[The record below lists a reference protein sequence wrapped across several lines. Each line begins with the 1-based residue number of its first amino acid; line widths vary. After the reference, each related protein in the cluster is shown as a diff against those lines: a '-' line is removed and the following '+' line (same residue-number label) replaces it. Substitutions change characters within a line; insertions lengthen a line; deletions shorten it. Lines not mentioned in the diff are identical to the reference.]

1 MSFQKSNKPTAS
13 SSPQFKIETC
23 KIKICKGYP
32 LFWVHTRVYHLDRA
46 WTWAHQLLDASC
58 HRNPLPI
65 PSWKVLNKNLQGI
78 PSQKKS
84 HMGIS
89 LRVRASSQN
98 INQTNHSSTIR
109 YPAVKIPPIQS
120 WKTQNENLQGIPH
133 QTGSD
138 TGISLE
144 YRAQTWAWSWS
155 PLLGFLLRTPIH
167 FNKDLSVSCP
177 STSNTQE
184 TQVTIADYGRQ

>member
-65 PSWKVLNKNLQGI
+65 PSWKVQNKICKGFPLRRNHTWVYHSGSGLLHRISTRPIIALLSDILLSKFPQFKVEKLKMKICKGFPIRRVQTQAYHLNIG
-78 PSQKKS
+78 
-84 HMGIS
+84 
-89 LRVRASSQN
+89 
-98 INQTNHSSTIR
+98 
-109 YPAVKIPPIQS
+109 
-120 WKTQNENLQGIPH
+120 
-133 QTGSD
+133 
-138 TGISLE
+138 LE
-144 YRAQTWAWSWS
+144 
-155 PLLGFLLRTPIH
+155 LGL
-167 FNKDLSVSCP
+167 DL
-177 STSNTQE
+177 
-184 TQVTIADYGRQ
+184 DLHY

>member
-1 MSFQKSNKPTAS
+1 MSFWKSNKPTAT

-23 KIKICKGYP
+23 KINFCKGYP

-65 PSWKVLNKNLQGI
+65 PSWKVQHKNLQGI
-78 PSQKKS
+78 LSQKKS

-98 INQTNHSSTIR
+98 INQTNHSSLSDILLSKFPQFKVEKLKMKICKGFPIR
-109 YPAVKIPPIQS
+109 RVQ
-120 WKTQNENLQGIPH
+120 TQAYHLNIG
-133 QTGSD
+133 
-138 TGISLE
+138 LE
-144 YRAQTWAWSWS
+144 
-155 PLLGFLLRTPIH
+155 LGL
-167 FNKDLSVSCP
+167 DL
-177 STSNTQE
+177 
-184 TQVTIADYGRQ
+184 DLHY